1 MLFSEAQIKRLNR
14 SCPMLAGVKVG
25 TKFQR
30 LEKGDL
36 SEIGIADVGINFPI
50 FLTYEITTGA
60 ATGLE
65 IFKANAP
72 FKFQVLDVIIQ
83 CRGAAEGGTMQ
94 LTNGDDEE
102 VVAAIICAVD
112 KVITRAAVIDD
123 GKATI
128 DIGETL
134 QVVCFEDGAQELTDV
149 IGLVTVVIKK
159 V

>member
-1 MLFSEAQIKRLNR
+1 MLFTNAQIDRLNR

-25 TKFQR
+25 DKFGK

-36 SEIGIADVGINFPI
+36 AEVGISGVGINFPI

-72 FKFQVLDVIIQ
+72 FKFEILEVIIQ
-83 CRGAAEGGTMQ
+83 ARGASVNGTMK
-94 LTNGDDEE
+94 LTDGTNDITDTI
-102 VVAAIICAVD
+102 VCAVD
-112 KVITRAAVIDD
+112 DTIGRAGTIDD
-123 GKATI
+123 SKATI
-128 DIGETL
+128 DVDETL
-134 QVVCFEDGAQELTDV
+134 EVVCAGDV
-149 IGLVTVVIKK
+149 IASTIGLVTVVIRK

>member
-36 SEIGIADVGINFPI
+36 SEVGIASVGINFPI

-83 CRGAAEGGTMQ
+83 CRGAAELATMKLTDGTNDI
-94 LTNGDDEE
+94 TD
-102 VVAAIICAVD
+102 AIVCAVN
-112 KVITRAAVIDD
+112 KVITRAGTIDD
-123 GKATI
+123 SKSTI
-128 DIGETL
+128 DINETL
-134 QVVCFEDGAQELTDV
+134 EVVCAESGAQELTDV